1 MSNGGFSVRARQ
13 CCRPTW
19 GPWDVT
25 SSASRC
31 RGAAYSMYAFLWIL
45 KRFSAALCLLAQV
58 VGSALC
64 KAVSSDT
71 DLWVVVEALD
81 AIFDVFG
88 GDGDIVL
95 PTVKFLGLLPQLERV
110 ASGLKKRVVLR
121 ITLFVC
127 VKSMSASFVFFF
139 V

>member
-1 MSNGGFSVRARQ
+1 MDTKAIQ
-13 CCRPTW
+13 CR
-19 GPWDVT
+19 
-25 SSASRC
+25 S
-31 RGAAYSMYAFLWIL
+31 
-45 KRFSAALCLLAQV
+45 LCLLAQV

-95 PTVKFLGLLPQLERV
+95 PTVKFLQLLPQLEGV
-110 ASGLKKRVVLR
+110 ASGLKKRVLLR
-121 ITLFVC
+121 HFVC
-127 VKSMSASFVFFF
+127 ESTSAGFVFFF
-139 V
+139 FV